1 MILLEEGDDRD
12 RSPTTWL
19 PLVPAARDRHQ
30 QNVEAMLDARGHIY
44 YQTLRQVCRGEA
56 LAVWYGEMLAHHAD
70 IPVLRPENIRG
81 RTYIYKLPF
90 YHTETMEL
98 KKLITVFNR

>member
-1 MILLEEGDDRD
+1 MPTLAVILGSFYLQVKREGDQVILLEEGDDRD
-12 RSPTTWL
+12 RSPTAWL

-30 QNVEAMLDARGHIY
+30 QNVEAVLDARGHIY
-44 YQTLRQVCRGEA
+44 YQTLREVCRGEA

-81 RTYIYKLPF
+81 RI
-90 YHTETMEL
+90 
-98 KKLITVFNR
+98 